1 MHMPVPTIETLRNVA
16 AEFETKC
23 NFPHCIGTIDGKHI
37 RIKRPPN
44 TGSQYFNYKHFFS
57 VHLQA
62 VADANCKFITI
73 DVGDDGR
80 RNDSGVFVN
89 TSLYHHLENN
99 SFNTPPP
106 ESLPATN
113 FNMPYVLLGDQGY
126 PLKPYLMRPYSSNM
140 DAAKETI
147 NYLLSSARM
156 TVERAFGI
164 LELNGDPIYSYI
176 ISITYI
182 TIELFVTGDA
192 GYPSEPW
199 LIRPHRNPGRGSE
212 EASFNTLLSSGR
224 IIVEMTIAILK
235 SRFRCLNGGDGCLNY
250 TPKKCAAIINVC
262 RALHNVCIEHN
273 IEGQQVFDDIM
284 LSAQA
289 T

>member
-1 MHMPVPTIETLRNVA
+1 MNENERNESKEYFSRKTNIEDITMCVDGTHIKIKKPLHRPLLYLNRKHCYSLNVMLVCDHKYRIRA
-16 AEFETKC
+16 INAR
-23 NFPHCIGTIDGKHI
+23 FP
-37 RIKRPPN
+37 
-44 TGSQYFNYKHFFS
+44 GSNH
-57 VHLQA
+57 
-62 VADANCKFITI
+62 DAHVWK
-73 DVGDDGR
+73 V
-80 RNDSGVFVN
+80 
-89 TSLYHHLENN
+89 
-99 SFNTPPP
+99 
-106 ESLPATN
+106 
-113 FNMPYVLLGDQGY
+113 
-126 PLKPYLMRPYSSNM
+126 K
-140 DAAKETI
+140 
-147 NYLLSSARM
+147 
-156 TVERAFGI
+156 
-164 LELNGDPIYSYI
+164 
-176 ISITYI
+176 
-182 TIELFVTGDA
+182 LFVTGDA